1 MSDMYVGEI
10 RMFTG
15 NYAPVGWAMCN
26 GQLLSISQN
35 EALYT
40 LIGTTYGGDGQ
51 NTFALPDLRGRL
63 PIHMSSSYPI
73 GAMAGTESVTLLST
87 QMPAH
92 THIPNASSFVGTSAN
107 PSNAV
112 WSASSATNVSPYAN
126 PAVPDTTMN
135 PRNIGTAG
143 GNQPHDNMM
152 PFLTVSYIIALQG
165 IFPSQG

>member
-35 EALYT
+35 EVLYT
-40 LIGTTYGGDGQ
+40 LIGTTYGGDGRT
-51 NTFALPDLRGRL
+51 TFALPDLQGRL
-63 PIHMSSSYPI
+63 PIHMNSSYPI
-73 GAMAGTESVTLLST
+73 GAKSGTESVTLLST

-92 THIPNASSFVGTSAN
+92 THIPNASNVEGTNAN
-107 PSNAV
+107 PANAV
-112 WSASSATNVSPYAN
+112 WSATTVVNVTPYAATAPN
-126 PAVPDTTMN
+126 TAMN
-135 PRNIGTAG
+135 PQSIGNAG
-143 GNQPHDNMM
+143 GSQPHDNMM
-152 PFLTVSYIIALQG
+152 PFLTVSFIIALQG